1 MARPS
6 RVNDPGMCS
15 NFVRVRKKAVVRLRD
30 VGSRIEAA
38 MNGGPTLDREPLI
51 EHRRFVRLRGVEEM
65 IQRRFVVLDDVGGWF
80 DRGGTLREERA

>member
-1 MARPS
+1 
-6 RVNDPGMCS
+6 
-15 NFVRVRKKAVVRLRD
+15 
-30 VGSRIEAA
+30 